1 MPNWKK
7 LIVSGSD
14 ASLTNLQ
21 LTDLNPI
28 EDDTVLVID
37 SSGNVGTKESAA
49 SSGTSGA
56 NGSSG
61 TSGNSGS
68 SGTSGNSGSSGTSG
82 NSGSSGTSGNSGS
95 SGTSG
100 VDGDDGSDGSSGTSG
115 NSGSSG
121 TSGNS
126 GSSGTSGNSGSS
138 GTSGNSGSSGTS
150 GNDGADGILPL
161 SGNTANGVITYDG
174 DGTGTVESTLT
185 YNANQLNVSGGNS
198 TQWNTSYGWG
208 DHSIVGY
215 VSSSGNTIIGTDADI
230 NTLGATII
238 DNLYMTDGVITSH
251 GTRVLTKGDL
261 ELENVNNTTDL
272 LKPISTA
279 TQTALNLKA
288 NLSSPTFTGTVIAP
302 TPISNDSSTKVATT
316 AYVQGEITD
325 LIGGAGA
332 AFDTLLE
339 ISASIANGDSDVV
352 ALTTTVSGKLQKDQ
366 NLSDLTNAGTAR
378 TNLGLGGLATLNTVN
393 AATIT
398 DNSVGAAELNVVGN
412 GTTTQFL
419 RSDADG
425 TFTWAT
431 PTDTNTQLTDTQVR
445 SKFSAGTNVAI
456 STAGVISSTDTNTTY
471 AIGDGGLTTKNF
483 TAALKTKLDAL
494 DSSTYLKSN
503 ANDTFSGYILGSNI
517 FRTADGNTNSS
528 LNPNGQI
535 TSVGTAAN
543 IIQIDAGNDRIRT
556 FTGNATY
563 IDLVWPTIASTSKTI
578 TFPDAT
584 GTIALTS
591 NIPSG
596 NQIIDWTT
604 DQGST
609 NIHSGNYTNTTYG
622 VATNT
627 VLGLVE
633 LFNNTDQSVAANTV
647 STTAGRT
654 YGLQLN
660 SANQGVIN
668 VPWTDTNTQLTDTQ
682 VRSKFSAGTNVAIST
697 AGVISS
703 TDTNTTYAIGDGGL
717 TTKDFTAAL
726 KTKLDALDSSTYLKS
741 NADDSFSG
749 GLVSTAR
756 DKGIFGTYD
765 STKTDHIWSMGTAY
779 KNHASGTNF
788 GNLYGLAYKHTNN
801 TTGGTMAGGHQ
812 MVWASNGTPKSAMG
826 DNIWTAGTVTATGG
840 NSTQWNTAY
849 NWGNHA
855 SAGYLTSYT
864 DTNTTYS
871 AGRGLD
877 ISGTEFQL
885 ETDLRD
891 SISYIGYD
899 SNDYI
904 QWSNNG
910 WTRTVVN
917 GTERLRVDTAGID
930 VSGRAII
937 DTNLT
942 VGVSNIVGSGAV
954 LTGGSSNVN
963 GGYLST
969 IAGGTLN
976 LNCQHYGTIAGGYL
990 NGLCTNYSGNGYSFI
1005 GAGACNII
1013 KSGLWSAIVSGC
1025 NNKILTQGSIDGCQ
1039 GNFIGGGNN
1048 NYIMANNRSSIVGGC
1063 QNNIY
1068 DQSHGSIIGGGHVNA
1083 INDSEKSIIGGGL
1096 ANYIVNGYHQTI
1108 GGGAYNQ
1115 ISSPCETAGNTISG
1129 GECNQICQG
1138 YQSNHNTIAGG
1149 CNNQICTYYHGNNF
1163 IGGGNS
1169 NCIQASYGASNSIIG
1184 GYNNK
1189 VYSGC
1194 YSAIIGGSSISA
1206 YSSNYVYVP
1215 NLCNVGGGTSDC
1227 RLKESICNIPY
1238 GLSHVSQLEPVSYK
1252 FTSDESKATKYGF
1265 LAQCVQEIMPDLITN
1280 HPTALVDGTPVLQFD
1295 KDAIW
1300 SSMVNA
1306 IKDLKNEVDALKA
1319 RIDILEA

>member
-49 SSGTSGA
+49 SSGTSG
-56 NGSSG
+56 
-61 TSGNSGS
+61 NSGS

-100 VDGDDGSDGSSGTSG
+100 VDGDDGSD
-115 NSGSSG
+115 GSSG

-431 PTDTNTQLTDTQVR
+431 P
-445 SKFSAGTNVAI
+445 
-456 STAGVISSTDTNTTY
+456 
-471 AIGDGGLTTKNF
+471 
-483 TAALKTKLDAL
+483 
-494 DSSTYLKSN
+494 
-503 ANDTFSGYILGSNI
+503 
-517 FRTADGNTNSS
+517 
-528 LNPNGQI
+528 
-535 TSVGTAAN
+535 
-543 IIQIDAGNDRIRT
+543 
-556 FTGNATY
+556 
-563 IDLVWPTIASTSKTI
+563 
-578 TFPDAT
+578 
-584 GTIALTS
+584 
-591 NIPSG
+591 
-596 NQIIDWTT
+596 
-604 DQGST
+604 
-609 NIHSGNYTNTTYG
+609 
-622 VATNT
+622 
-627 VLGLVE
+627 
-633 LFNNTDQSVAANTV
+633 
-647 STTAGRT
+647 
-654 YGLQLN
+654 
-660 SANQGVIN
+660 
-668 VPWTDTNTQLTDTQ
+668 TDTNTQLTDTQ

-1096 ANYIVNGYHQTI
+1096 ANYIVNGCHQTI